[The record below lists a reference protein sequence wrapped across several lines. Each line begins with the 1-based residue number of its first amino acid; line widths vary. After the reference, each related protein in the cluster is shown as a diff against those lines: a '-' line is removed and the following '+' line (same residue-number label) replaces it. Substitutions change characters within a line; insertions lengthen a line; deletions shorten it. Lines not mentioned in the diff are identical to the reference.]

1 MELVAGYPFW
11 FIKSGLPYQYPK
23 LLENVKCQA
32 AIIGGGISGALTA
45 YHLINAGIECKLVD
59 GRTIGLGCT
68 CASTSLLQYE
78 LDIPLH
84 KRLTQKRGVHFMP
97 LVLEVMALLS
107 VLLPQKLLLICYV
120 ERKTKTPSFFL
131 FQDNYITFTFTKSG
145 FFTNCR
151 VYLKRILAIN
161 SKRQYSLKKFF

>member
-45 YHLINAGIECKLVD
+45 YHLINAGIECILVD

-68 CASTSLLQYE
+68 CASILYYSMNW
-78 LDIPLH
+78 I
-84 KRLTQKRGVHFMP
+84 
-97 LVLEVMALLS
+97 
-107 VLLPQKLLLICYV
+107 
-120 ERKTKTPSFFL
+120 FL
-131 FQDNYITFTFTKSG
+131 FTNDLLKNAAYILCPWFW
-145 FFTNCR
+145 R
-151 VYLKRILAIN
+151 
-161 SKRQYSLKKFF
+161 